1 MWDWNLPANH
11 VKAWDFLPHFLF
23 RSYHSSYPHWV
34 HWLKSKLAAILK
46 RFCCHSN
53 YSYAYFRCSFWFLKS
68 CYIPDSYIL
77 TKYQCTRFWI
87 WSVCFLLFKK
97 LYGASLSL
105 IANSEKC
112 FWAPDENRTCNLLI
126 SRETLY
132 NHWATCRTGYLLEL
146 LAYEHK
152 SNMN

>member
-87 WSVCFLLFKK
+87 WNVFYTFQETVWSLLNVQHMKQHSKIYKIFLIQTLLPSPILFIIINFRF
-97 LYGASLSL
+97 SLLRIL
-105 IANSEKC
+105 ITE
-112 FWAPDENRTCNLLI
+112 
-126 SRETLY
+126 
-132 NHWATCRTGYLLEL
+132 
-146 LAYEHK
+146 
-152 SNMN
+152 